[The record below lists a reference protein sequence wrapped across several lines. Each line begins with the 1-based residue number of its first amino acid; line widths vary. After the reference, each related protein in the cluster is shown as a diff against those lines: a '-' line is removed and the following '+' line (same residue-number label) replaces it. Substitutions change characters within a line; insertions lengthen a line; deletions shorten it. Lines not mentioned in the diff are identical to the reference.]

1 MRSNNVECSTD
12 AGPYCTTHEIKVP
25 FYMPEFSSRKIIS
38 YHFQV
43 DKNKGESDIVYDMII
58 GRGLMVQLFL
68 TADFKHELLQLDGV
82 TVPMKEPIGIL
93 GKTYL
98 TSREMHQ
105 VVMQT
110 AETVSK
116 IEDNERLVKIL
127 NNNYEKSDL

>member
-1 MRSNNVECSTD
+1 
-12 AGPYCTTHEIKVP
+12 
-25 FYMPEFSSRKIIS
+25 MPEFSSRKIIS

-58 GRGLMVQLFL
+58 GRDLMVKLCL
-68 TADFKHELLQLDGV
+68 TADFKHEVPQLDGV
-82 TVPMKEPIGIL
+82 TVPIKEPIGIL

-105 VVMQT
+105 VLMQT
-110 AETVSK
+110 AEPVSK